1 MQQQARPMQEHR
13 QDQPTAHQPPQHA
26 VPAPQRMYPAG
37 RERNPGQNHGRAQP
51 SPPAAQYRGG
61 NEHGRI
67 SNEHYAN
74 RFGREHSFHV
84 NRSDYNHRRF
94 QYGGY
99 AFGFVD
105 PWPINWGYS
114 DDVYVVYT
122 DDGYY
127 MYNRFHPG
135 LRISINIL

>member
-1 MQQQARPMQEHR
+1 MPQHR
-13 QDQPTAHQPPQHA
+13 QDPPTARQPPQHA
-26 VPAPQRMYPAG
+26 VPTPQRVYPVV
-37 RERNPGQNHGRAQP
+37 RQRNPGQDGRRAQP
-51 SPPAAQYRGG
+51 SPPVPQYRGG

-67 SNEHYAN
+67 SNAHYAN
-74 RFGREHSFHV
+74 RFGRGHSFHV
-84 NRSDYNHRRF
+84 NRRDYNQRRF

-105 PWPINWGYS
+105 PWPIQWGYS
-114 DDVYVVYT
+114 DDVYVVYS

-127 MYNRFHPG
+127 MYNRIHPG

>member
-1 MQQQARPMQEHR
+1 MQQSRPMQQHR
-13 QDQPTAHQPPQHA
+13 QDQPAARQPPQHA
-26 VPAPQRMYPAG
+26 MPAPRQEHPA
-37 RERNPGQNHGRAQP
+37 RIAPPGQDHGRARPQQP
-51 SPPAAQYRGG
+51 AVQFKGG
-61 NEHGRI
+61 QEHGRI
-67 SNEHYAN
+67 SNAHYAN

-84 NRSDYNHRRF
+84 NRRDYNHRRF

-105 PWPINWGYS
+105 PWPIQWGYS
-114 DDVYVVYT
+114 DDVYVVYA